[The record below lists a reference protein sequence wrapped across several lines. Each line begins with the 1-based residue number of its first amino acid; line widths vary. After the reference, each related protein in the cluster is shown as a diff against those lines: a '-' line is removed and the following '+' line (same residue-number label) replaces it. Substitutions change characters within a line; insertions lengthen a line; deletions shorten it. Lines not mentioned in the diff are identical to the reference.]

1 METKKK
7 AVLLGATGLVGR
19 RVLERLLASPA
30 YERVTV
36 VSRRALPA
44 RDKLTQDKL
53 TQDKLTQ
60 VVLDDLAAMDGEP
73 FEGAD
78 DVFCA
83 LGTTIRQA
91 GTQARFREV
100 DYEYPV
106 AAARLAAAAGAQ
118 RYVLVSSMG
127 ADPSS
132 KIFYSRVKG
141 ETEAA
146 VRASG
151 VPMISIVRP
160 SLLLGEREQFRLG
173 ERIGVWV
180 ARPLMFAFAGPLRKY
195 RPIEADDVAA
205 VMVRVAQ
212 MFLPGTHVYENDQL
226 HRMAPNS

>member
-44 RDKLTQDKL
+44 RDKL